1 MYKGME
7 PFVPSERLHA
17 GLNGRRPE
25 DAMPSEAPRA
35 ARSLKDL
42 AERLSV
48 LHARYNASF
57 VTRTRSAVEHSKKYL
72 LGLIQSEKRNME
84 RMAEVVPDAN
94 DQAYGHFISKSPW
107 DHRVVLDQIGSDAD
121 AALGDSPDRFLVVDE
136 SAIAKKGKKSVGVA
150 RQWNGRLG
158 KVDNCQVGVF
168 LALGCGDEV
177 TLINERLYL
186 PKEWSENPN
195 RCDEAGIPQE
205 ERVFRTKSQLAHE
218 MVRHAHRQ
226 GLGYEWTSLDG
237 GYGKEG
243 WLLRALDGDGETW
256 IADVHC
262 DQTFY
267 LKDPDPTVPERRS
280 SKGRAPSRLV
290 AQTKAMRVDKWA
302 AAQREVDWKK
312 VVLRESTKGTL
323 SVEILHRRV
332 WLWDG
337 DEPSAHCW
345 HLIVRREIGSP
356 REVKYSFSNAP
367 KATTTERLAFMQ
379 AQRYWVEHAL
389 RNAKS
394 EVGMSDY
401 QLRLWPGWHHH
412 MAMVMLAMLFMF
424 EVHRE
429 HKEDLSLLSCH
440 DVVEM
445 LRVLLPRANVTYEEV
460 LAQLEERHKRRQ
472 ASINSAYAKQLRNR
486 QYSGP

>member
-1 MYKGME
+1 MYKGMK
-7 PFVPSERLHA
+7 PFVLSKRQHA

-25 DAMPSEAPRA
+25 DAAPSEAPQA
-35 ARSLKDL
+35 TGPLQDFAEQL
-42 AERLSV
+42 AV
-48 LHARYNASF
+48 FHARYNTSF
-57 VTRTRSAVEHSKKYL
+57 VTRTRSVVEYSKKYL

-84 RMAEVVPDAN
+84 RMAEVVPEAN
-94 DQAYGHFISKSPW
+94 DQAYGHFISQSPW
-107 DHRVVLDQIGSDAD
+107 DHRSVLDQIGSDVD

-186 PKEWSENPN
+186 PREWSDHPE
-195 RCDEAGIPQE
+195 RCDEAGIPEE
-205 ERVFRTKSQLAHE
+205 ERVFRTKSQLAQE

-226 GLGYEWTSLDG
+226 GLRYEWTSLDG

-243 WLLRALDGDGETW
+243 WLLRALDRDGEIW
-256 IADVHC
+256 VADVHC

-267 LKDPDPTVPERRS
+267 LEDPEPIVPERRRS
-280 SKGRAPSRLV
+280 RGRAPSRLA
-290 AQTKAMRVDKWA
+290 AQTKAVRVDKWA
-302 AAQREVDWKK
+302 AAQPEADWKQ
-312 VVLRESTKGTL
+312 VMLRESTKGTL
-323 SVEILHRRV
+323 SVEVLHRRV
-332 WLWDG
+332 SLWDG

-356 REVKYSFSNAP
+356 REIKYSLSNAP
-367 KATTTERLAFMQ
+367 EATTTERLAFMQ

-394 EVGMSDY
+394 EVGMADY
-401 QLRLWPGWHHH
+401 QLRLWQGWHHH
-412 MAMVMLAMLFMF
+412 MTMVMLALLFMF
-424 EVHRE
+424 EVRRK
-429 HKEDLSLLSCH
+429 HKENLSLLSCH
-440 DVVEM
+440 DVVEL
-445 LRVLLPRANVTYEEV
+445 LRVLLPRANVTFEEI
-460 LAQLEERHKRRQ
+460 LAQLEERHRRRQ
-472 ASINSAYAKQLRNR
+472 ASIDSAYAKQMRTR

>member
-1 MYKGME
+1 ME
-7 PFVPSERLHA
+7 PFVRTKDMDA
-17 GLNGRRPE
+17 VLNSNQPE
-25 DAMPSEAPRA
+25 TAAPGEAPRPW
-35 ARSLKDL
+35 SPLKDL
-42 AERLSV
+42 AQRLSSF
-48 LHARYNASF
+48 HTRYSAPF
-57 VTRTRSAVEHSKKYL
+57 VTQTRSVVEHSKKYL

-94 DQAYGHFISKSPW
+94 DQAYQHFISKSPW
-107 DHRVVLDQIGSDAD
+107 NHKVVLDQIGTDVD

-177 TLINERLYL
+177 TLIDERLYL
-186 PKEWSENPN
+186 PKEWTDHPE
-195 RCDEAGIPQE
+195 RCSEAGIPEE

-218 MVRHAHRQ
+218 MVGHAHSQ
-226 GLGYEWTSLDG
+226 GLRYEWTSLDG
-237 GYGKEG
+237 GYGKDS

-256 IADVHC
+256 VADVHC
-262 DQTFY
+262 DQMVY
-267 LKDPDPTVPERRS
+267 LEDPDPTVPERRS
-280 SKGRAPSRLV
+280 SKGKAPSRLV
-290 AQTKAMRVDKWA
+290 AKTEAVRVDQWA
-302 AAQREVDWKK
+302 ATQPEADWKK

-323 SVEILHRRV
+323 TVEVLHRRV

-337 DEPSAHCW
+337 KEPSAHCW

-356 REVKYSFSNAP
+356 LEVKYSLSNAP
-367 KATTTERLAFMQ
+367 EATTIERLAFMQ
-379 AQRYWVEHAL
+379 GQRYWVEHAL

-394 EVGMSDY
+394 EIGMADY
-401 QLRLWPGWHHH
+401 QIRLWQGWHHH

-440 DVVEM
+440 DVVEV

-472 ASINSAYAKQLRNR
+472 ASINSSYAKQLQSR